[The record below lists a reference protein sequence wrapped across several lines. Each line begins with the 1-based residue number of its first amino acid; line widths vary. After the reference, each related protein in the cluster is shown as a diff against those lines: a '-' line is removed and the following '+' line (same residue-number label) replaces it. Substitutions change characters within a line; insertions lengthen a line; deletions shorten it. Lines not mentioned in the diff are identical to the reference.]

1 MITRLAIL
9 TSKQLAKLILAGSLG
24 ALLVLLVAGVMVL
37 ENRPDLKP
45 WHKPLLTEEFRAGT
59 SIASFSDYLELE
71 NRLFSQLE
79 HFPIFGNRWGFPA
92 RRITDSRCGLVEEA
106 SLHDEISFQGHSR
119 AGCFCG

>member
-9 TSKQLAKLILAGSLG
+9 TSKQLAKFILAGSLG

-37 ENRPDLKP
+37 ESRPDLKP

-71 NRLFSQLE
+71 NRLFSQLDRQILDLNLLSGWTP
-79 HFPIFGNRWGFPA
+79 FAFATASSFGASTVAIPSYWPI
-92 RRITDSRCGLVEEA
+92 VM
-106 SLHDEISFQGHSR
+106 
-119 AGCFCG
+119 

>member
-1 MITRLAIL
+1 MPYSRHFRRSTM
-9 TSKQLAKLILAGSLG
+9 
-24 ALLVLLVAGVMVL
+24 VATTL
-37 ENRPDLKP
+37 
-45 WHKPLLTEEFRAGT
+45 
-59 SIASFSDYLELE
+59 
-71 NRLFSQLE
+71 LE